1 MVRTATPDETLR
13 AAHIRLSDLAVGE
26 RARVATEDLDAEDAA
41 LLRAMGLRTHCHL
54 RVARTGQPCIVDV
67 GNRAACPC
75 RIGLAKDLAQRVWVD
90 RLPS

>member
-1 MVRTATPDETLR
+1 MVRTSTTPEKLA
-13 AAHIRLSDLAVGE
+13 AAHVRLSDLAVGD
-26 RARVATEDLDAEDAA
+26 RARVAVEELDAEDAA
-41 LLRAMGLRTHCHL
+41 LLRAMGLRTDCNL

-67 GNRAACPC
+67 GSRAACPC